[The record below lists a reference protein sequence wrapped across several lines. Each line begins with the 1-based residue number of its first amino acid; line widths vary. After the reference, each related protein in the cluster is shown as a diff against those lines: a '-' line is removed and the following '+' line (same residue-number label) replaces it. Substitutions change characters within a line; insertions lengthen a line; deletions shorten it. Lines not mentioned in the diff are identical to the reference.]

1 MKKAFISIAVA
12 VFLASFAAISAS
24 AAEAALSD
32 EEMQAIAQDVLEAL
46 PQQNLTGLTG
56 YARDMA
62 RAQALQDAGW
72 DVVMEDA
79 QVSLAAIDVD
89 EETEALAYSDLES
102 AAPEMKAKIR
112 AAREKII
119 WSTSWSADDSIGGFL
134 IKPQTHEIVFS
145 PRFQDLFPGWE
156 VPGSYDKTNAPAE
169 DDVEVGAL
177 SVTAEPTRESL
188 ADLVAAGAAA
198 AKNMFVIMFN
208 NSVPL
213 KHPSTTAIT
222 PAFL

>member
-46 PQQNLTGLTG
+46 PRQNLTGLTG
-56 YARDMA
+56 YARNMA
-62 RAQALQDAGW
+62 A
-72 DVVMEDA
+72 V
-79 QVSLAAIDVD
+79 DVD

-134 IKPQTHEIVFS
+134 IKPQTHEVVFS

-188 ADLVAAGAAA
+188 VDLVAGGAAA